1 MLIRATYDA
10 TLEEYALMRF
20 SVEVPHFP
28 RLAGIRTAHYN
39 NTLLGRAA
47 GISDLAEE
55 MAAANR
61 RCFPVECDPAG
72 GVYERFLRALVTV
85 DGLEYVTEAGR
96 YFIAINRSPLHAV
109 EPLCTA
115 VVEAVREHFYP
126 DHQVEIRRHRPRV
139 KTRHDRRDPA
149 ARFPGRLR
157 A

>member
-10 TLEEYALMRF
+10 IPEEYALLRF

-28 RLAGIRTAHYN
+28 RLAGTRTVKYN

-47 GISDLAEE
+47 EISDVAEE
-55 MAAANR
+55 MAAVNR
-61 RCFPVECDPAG
+61 RCFPVECAPTG

-85 DGLEYVTEAGR
+85 EGLEYVTEAGR
-96 YFIAINRSPLHAV
+96 YFIAIHRSPLHAV

-115 VVEAVREHFYP
+115 VVELVRDNFYP
-126 DHQVEIRRHRPRV
+126 DHQVEIGRHRSGA
-139 KTRHDRRDPA
+139 KMRHERRDAA
-149 ARFPGRLR
+149 ARCRRRLR